1 MPQGNGVKRLQ
12 IHDGLTS
19 KLSADFLGVLV
30 IFRADK
36 LSTLNQRKSTLGTAA
51 SDRVVG
57 TPPHLPQSQD
67 LLQPKPA
74 LSTRLRNS

>member
-1 MPQGNGVKRLQ
+1 MVSKKGGNESLACLREKIPQGNGNGVRRLQ

-36 LSTLNQRKSTLGTAA
+36 LST
-51 SDRVVG
+51 
-57 TPPHLPQSQD
+57 
-67 LLQPKPA
+67 
-74 LSTRLRNS
+74 